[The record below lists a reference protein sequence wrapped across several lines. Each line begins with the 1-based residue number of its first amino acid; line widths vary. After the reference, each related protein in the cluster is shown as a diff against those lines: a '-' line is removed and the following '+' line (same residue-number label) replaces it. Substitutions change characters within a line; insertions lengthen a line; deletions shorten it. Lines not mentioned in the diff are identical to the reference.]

1 RLHRVNVLNDPHAV
15 IFLHFR
21 GHQLRHVVVAE
32 DAVIDA
38 DLRAAGKLLLKYFNK
53 IVLPKM
59 LGAREISPQALRR
72 DAQYR

>member
-1 RLHRVNVLNDPHAV
+1 
-15 IFLHFR
+15 
-21 GHQLRHVVVAE
+21 VVAE

-38 DLRAAGKLLLKYFNK
+38 DLRAAGKLLLKYLNK

-59 LGAREISPQALRR
+59 LGAREISPQTLRR